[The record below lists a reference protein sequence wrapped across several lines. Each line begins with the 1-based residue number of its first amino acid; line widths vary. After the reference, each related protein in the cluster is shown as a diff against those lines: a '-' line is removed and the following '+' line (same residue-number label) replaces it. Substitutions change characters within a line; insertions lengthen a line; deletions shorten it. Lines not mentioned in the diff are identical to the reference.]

1 METKS
6 AEKVPAK
13 YHCKRCD
20 YITSHLSHWKKHC
33 KTKKHIGNNGNI
45 METQKVP
52 YYVCS
57 ICGKKYKTRS
67 GIFKHSQSCEKV
79 PETICDEKN
88 AVAFL
93 TDTQSAKDKQIE
105 TLLQTVREQN
115 KTIENMFGK
124 VVDSLPNASGQSIV
138 GDNNNTI
145 QNNNQF
151 NIQLFL
157 NEDCKNATSI
167 QDFAKQL
174 KITMDDLSL
183 LRNNEPKAIT
193 EIITKNL
200 SEYSITE
207 RPIHSHRKRW
217 YVKDKAEGWEKDS
230 GEKFVDGVKA
240 GVSQKSGSVF
250 VECNPEWMTD
260 EKQGIAYAETV
271 SAAMS
276 GVKDKDKRK
285 ILTNLEVICSVNEN
299 DDK

>member
-6 AEKVPAK
+6 AEKVPPK
-13 YHCKRCD
+13 YHCKKCD
-20 YITSHLSHWKKHC
+20 YTTCHLSHWKKHI
-33 KTKKHIGNNGNI
+33 KTKKHIGNNGNK
-45 METQKVP
+45 METKKVP
-52 YYVCS
+52 GFVCS
-57 ICGKKYKTRS
+57 ICGKNYKTRS
-67 GIFKHSQSCEKV
+67 GIFKHSQSCKKV
-79 PETICDEKN
+79 PQTIEDDEN
-88 AVAFL
+88 TL
-93 TDTQSAKDKQIE
+93 TLSTDTHNHKDKQIE

-124 VVDSLPNASGQSIV
+124 VVECLPVASGQSIV

-200 SEYSITE
+200 NEYSITE

-217 YVKDKAEGWEKDS
+217 YVKDKSDGWENDS
-230 GEKFVDGVKA
+230 GDKFVDGVKA
-240 GVSQKSGSVF
+240 GVSQKSGGVF

-260 EKQGIAYAETV
+260 EKQGTAYVETV

-276 GVKDKDKRK
+276 GVKDKDKQK
-285 ILTNLEVICSVNEN
+285 ILTNLEVICSITDDSNE
-299 DDK
+299 

>member
-6 AEKVPAK
+6 SQKVAGI
-13 YHCKRCD
+13 YHCKKCD
-20 YITSHLSHWKKHC
+20 YTTCKTSNWKKHC
-33 KTKKHIGNNGNI
+33 KTKKHIGNNGNT
-45 METQKVP
+45 METQKVAG
-52 YYVCS
+52 YVCS

-79 PETICDEKN
+79 ADTKCDEVN
-88 AVAFL
+88 AVAL
-93 TDTQSAKDKQIE
+93 ITDTQSAKDKQIE

-217 YVKDKAEGWEKDS
+217 YVKDKAEGWENDS

-240 GVSQKSGSVF
+240 GVSQKSGGVF
-250 VECNPEWMTD
+250 VECNPEWATD
-260 EKQGIAYAETV
+260 EKQGTAYAETV

-276 GVKDKDKRK
+276 GVKEKDKQK
-285 ILTNLEVICSVNEN
+285 ILTNLEVICSVDEN
-299 DDK
+299 NDE

>member
-6 AEKVPAK
+6 AGKVPDK
-13 YHCKRCD
+13 YHCKKCD
-20 YITSHLSHWKKHC
+20 YTTCHLSHWKKHC
-33 KTKKHIGNNGNI
+33 KTKKHIGNNGNK
-45 METQKVP
+45 METEKVP
-52 YYVCS
+52 VYVCS

-67 GIFKHSQSCEKV
+67 GIFKHSQSCKKV
-79 PETICDEKN
+79 PESICDDES
-88 AVAFL
+88 AITL
-93 TDTQSAKDKQIE
+93 LSDTQTHKDKQIE
-105 TLLQTVREQN
+105 SLLQTVREQN
-115 KTIENMFGK
+115 KTIEHMFGK
-124 VVDSLPNASGQSIV
+124 VVDSLPNTSGQSIV

-174 KITMDDLSL
+174 KITIDDLSL

-207 RPIHSHRKRW
+207 RPIHTHRKRW
-217 YVKDKAEGWEKDS
+217 YVKDKADGWENGS

-240 GVSQKSGSVF
+240 GVSQKSGGVF
-250 VECNPEWMTD
+250 VECNPDWMTD
-260 EKQGIAYAETV
+260 EKQGTAYAETV

-276 GVKDKDKRK
+276 GVKEKDKQK

-299 DDK
+299 NDD

>member
-6 AEKVPAK
+6 AGKVPSK
-13 YHCKRCD
+13 YHCKKCD
-20 YITSHLSHWKKHC
+20 YSTSHLSHWKKHC
-33 KTKKHIGNNGNI
+33 KTIKHIGNNGNT

-52 YYVCS
+52 GYVCS

-79 PETICDEKN
+79 ADTMCDEEN
-88 AVAFL
+88 AVAL
-93 TDTQSAKDKQIE
+93 ITDTQSAKDKQIE

-217 YVKDKAEGWEKDS
+217 YVKDKAEGWENDS

-240 GVSQKSGSVF
+240 GVSQKSGGVF
-250 VECNPEWMTD
+250 VECNPDWMTD
-260 EKQGIAYAETV
+260 EKQGTEYAETV

-276 GVKDKDKRK
+276 GIKEKDKQK

-299 DDK
+299 DDS

>member
-6 AEKVPAK
+6 SQKVASV
-13 YHCKRCD
+13 YHCKKCD
-20 YITSHLSHWKKHC
+20 YITCKTSNWKKHC
-33 KTKKHIGNNGNI
+33 KTKKHIGNNGNT
-45 METQKVP
+45 METQKVAG
-52 YYVCS
+52 YVCS

-79 PETICDEKN
+79 ADTICDEEKS
-88 AVAFL
+88 VAL
-93 TDTQSAKDKQIE
+93 ITETQSAKDKQIE

-138 GDNNNTI
+138 GDNNNTV

-217 YVKDKAEGWEKDS
+217 YVKDKADGWENDS

-250 VECNPEWMTD
+250 VECNPEWATD
-260 EKQGIAYAETV
+260 EKQGTAYAETV

-276 GVKDKDKRK
+276 GVKEKDKQK

-299 DDK
+299 GDS